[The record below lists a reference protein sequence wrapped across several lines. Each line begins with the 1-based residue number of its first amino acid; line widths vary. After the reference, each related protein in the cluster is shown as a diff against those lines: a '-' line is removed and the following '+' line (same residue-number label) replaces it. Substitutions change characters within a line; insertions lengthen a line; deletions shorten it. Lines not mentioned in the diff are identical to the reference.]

1 MSFGKSEFR
10 WNLIGLL
17 GKTIIDL
24 IFRTASIEVAGCGAV
39 EEILKSRRFILAI
52 WHSRILLVS
61 YIFKG
66 YGGVALVSRSEDG
79 EIIARVLQRQG
90 QETVRGSTT
99 RGGLSALITILRK
112 ISGSN
117 RPAVII
123 PDGPQGPRF
132 RVQPGIISLAK
143 KSGYPIVPVTYS
155 ARRMKVFDSWDRFVL
170 PAPFT
175 RCRLVYGRPL
185 WVSKDAGRQT
195 EEEKRLKL
203 EQELRR
209 ITSAADHCF
218 GHEIS

>member
-1 MSFGKSEFR
+1 MSFGKSEFK

-17 GKTIIDL
+17 GKTIVDL
-24 IFRTASIEVAGCGAV
+24 IFCTASVEVTGLAEV
-39 EEILKSRRFILAI
+39 KEILKSRRFILAI

-61 YIFKG
+61 YLFKG
-66 YGGVALVSRSEDG
+66 WGGVALVSRSEDG
-79 EIIARVLQRQG
+79 EFIARVLQHQG
-90 QETVRGSTT
+90 QETIRGSTT

-112 ISGSN
+112 ISGKN

-185 WVSKDAGRQT
+185 WASKDADRQQD
-195 EEEKRLKL
+195 EENRLKL

-209 ITSAADHCF
+209 ITAAADHCF

>member
-1 MSFGKSEFR
+1 MSFGKSEFK

-17 GKTIIDL
+17 GKSIVDL
-24 IFRTASIEVAGCGAV
+24 IFCTASIEVAGYGAV
-39 EEILKSRRFILAI
+39 KEILKSRRFILAI

-66 YGGVALVSRSEDG
+66 WGGVALVSRSEDG

-99 RGGLSALITILRK
+99 RGGLAALITILRK
-112 ISGSN
+112 ISVSN

-155 ARRMKVFDSWDRFVL
+155 ARRMKAFASWDRCVL

-185 WVSKDAGRQT
+185 WVSKDADRQT
-195 EEEKRLKL
+195 EEENRLEL
-203 EQELRR
+203 EQELCR
-209 ITSAADHCF
+209 ITSAADNCF